1 VYYTDILN
9 KNNFKN
15 IYILTEDLNNPCT
28 NKLLELFPDIILRV
42 NKRLEDDIMLI
53 LNTQNII
60 CSFGTFIPCLLLLSE
75 NIRNVYKV
83 NYDYCNNFI
92 TDLISVNNNI
102 KLHILDYSD
111 YKSKIITWKNNREQ
125 QNIMINYKE
134 I

>member
-1 VYYTDILN
+1 M
-9 KNNFKN
+9 
-15 IYILTEDLNNPCT
+15 NNPCT
-28 NKLLELFPDIILRV
+28 NELVKLFPDIILRV
-42 NKRLEDDIMLI
+42 NNNLEDDIMWI

-92 TDLISVNNNI
+92 TDLISVNNNV
-102 KLHILDYSD
+102 KLHILDYTD
-111 YKSKIITWKNNREQ
+111 YKSKIINWKNNIEQ
-125 QNIMINYKE
+125 RNIMINYIYAYK